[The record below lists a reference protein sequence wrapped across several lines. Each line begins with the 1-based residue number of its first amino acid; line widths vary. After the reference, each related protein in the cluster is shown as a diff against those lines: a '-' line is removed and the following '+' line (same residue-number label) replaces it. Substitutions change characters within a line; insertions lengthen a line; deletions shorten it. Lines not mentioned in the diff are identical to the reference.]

1 MDIHSTDIEDS
12 ETSWPLKAV
21 QQRIMAIEED
31 KADPALS
38 RIDSDRLLI
47 DANNDREAISLYLL
61 IRCQKPTTLNAVQRD
76 LRKFAVFMH
85 LENLRSLREIKA
97 EHCHAFQAW
106 LMAPAAE
113 LCSGKECRPPG
124 LTLQNAGRKVPNPD
138 WKPFRAPLSPV
149 STNQTVDKIKALFT
163 WLVNAGYLSGN
174 PWSLIKPVT
183 KATTSTKDETEDGDA
198 RELPLR
204 CIRAVLHFLENGEH
218 FSCVESRRFAQWRW
232 FFHFYLYTAARLSS
246 GTTATLDDIYRN
258 RKGHNQLTLTVKG
271 TGIRRK
277 DVPWIPELE
286 AEYLRYRSAI
296 GLPETMIKKGNRRRQ
311 ANDTLPADQ
320 GPRHLLLPLTVDSN
334 TKTSKP
340 LSYHSVHGHIVDL
353 IRTARDWAIEC
364 PEINLENWELAILED
379 ATGHWIRHGTATL
392 LGIHA
397 KSQLGHSSTKQTE
410 AYQAIE
416 AEQHRHRL
424 RHLMNPDE
432 QPYEA
437 LLDEDIETRLEWLS
451 RLMSSIDEE
460 SPDAL
465 DAVWAGFIS
474 NN

>member
-1 MDIHSTDIEDS
+1 MEIQDS
-12 ETSWPLKAV
+12 DSNWPLKMV
-21 QQRIMAIEED
+21 QHQIMAIEEN
-31 KADPALS
+31 KSNPALS
-38 RIDSDRLLI
+38 RLDTDRLLI
-47 DANNDREAISLYLL
+47 DASNDREAIALYLL
-61 IRCQKPTTLNAVQRD
+61 IRCQKPTTLNTVQRD

-85 LENLRSLREIKA
+85 LENLRSLREVKV
-97 EHCHAFQAW
+97 EHCQTFQSW

-113 LCSGKECRPPG
+113 LCSGKKCRPPG
-124 LTLQNAGRKVPNPD
+124 LTLLRAGRKVPNPE

-174 PWSLIKPVT
+174 PWTLIKPVT
-183 KATTSTKDETEDGDA
+183 KAKTSTKDETEDGDP
-198 RELPLR
+198 RELPLK
-204 CIRAVLHFLENGEH
+204 CIQAILHFLDHGKE
-218 FSCVESRRFAQWRW
+218 FSCVETRRFAQWRW
-232 FFHFYLYTAARLSS
+232 LFHFYLYTAARLSS

-286 AEYLRYRSAI
+286 AEYLRYRSAL
-296 GLPETMIKKGNRRRQ
+296 GLPVIVIKKANRRRQ
-311 ANDTLPADQ
+311 VNDKLPEDQ
-320 GPRHLLLPLTVDSN
+320 GPRHLLLPLKVDAS

-340 LSYHSVHGHIVDL
+340 LSYHSIHGHIVDL
-353 IRTARDWAIEC
+353 LRKVREWAIEC
-364 PEINLENWELAILED
+364 PDIKLESWELAILED

-424 RHLMNPDE
+424 RYLMNPDE
-432 QPYEA
+432 PPYQG
-437 LLDEDIETRLEWLS
+437 LLNEDLETRLKWLS
-451 RLMSSIDEE
+451 RLMSSIDKEN
-460 SPDAL
+460 PDAL
-465 DAVWAGFIS
+465 DTIWAEFIS
-474 NN
+474 E